1 MIILTMEIIV
11 LVDNYALPDY
21 FDLGNLDANKILV
34 CTIMIMMISSR
45 EDETILF
52 LIIKMLMIK

>member
-11 LVDNYALPDY
+11 LVENYALRDY

>member
-1 MIILTMEIIV
+1 MEIIV

-34 CTIMIMMISSR
+34 CTIMIMVMST

-52 LIIKMLMIK
+52 LLIKMLMIK

>member
-11 LVDNYALPDY
+11 LVDKYALRDY
-21 FDLGNLDANKILV
+21 FDIGNLDANKILV
-34 CTIMIMMISSR
+34 CTIMIMVMST